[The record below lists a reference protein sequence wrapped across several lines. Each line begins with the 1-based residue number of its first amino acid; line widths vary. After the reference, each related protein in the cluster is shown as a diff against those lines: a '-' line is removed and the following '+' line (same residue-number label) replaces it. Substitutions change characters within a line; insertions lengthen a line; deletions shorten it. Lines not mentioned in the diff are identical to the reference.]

1 MSVKNR
7 LVKRFPMMYQI
18 YYEHRTNNLI
28 KRYKTESK
36 KEICKNLEEIYHKRV
51 GLPLDLNNP
60 RTYTAKI
67 QRRKIYG
74 IKPIFSELSDKYAVR
89 AWVAERIGENYL
101 IPLCGM
107 WESFDQINFSDLP
120 DKFVLKTNNA
130 SGTNYIVSDKKS
142 INLKLLKRKFDYWM
156 KMEYWFAYGYEMQ
169 YKFIPP
175 KIIAETYIQPECGA
189 TDLRDYKFLCF
200 DGKVCFIWVDEGRY
214 HNHRRFIF
222 DSEWNLMPFNQMYP
236 VEQQSIKR
244 PDNLKEMITIAEK
257 LATGF
262 DHVRVDLYNSN
273 GKIYFGEMTF
283 TNGSGFEAIVPSEWD
298 EKLGEYWR

>member
-1 MSVKNR
+1 MSIKNR

-28 KRYKTESK
+28 KRYKTESQ
-36 KEICKNLEEIYHKRV
+36 KEICENLEEIYHKRV

-244 PDNLKEMITIAEK
+244 PDNLKEMITIAET

-262 DHVRVDLYNSN
+262 DHVRVDLYNNN

>member
-1 MSVKNR
+1 MSIKNR
-7 LVKRFPMMYQI
+7 LVERFPMMYQI

-28 KRYKTESK
+28 KRYKTESQ

-74 IKPIFSELSDKYAVR
+74 MKPIFSELSDKYAVR

-262 DHVRVDLYNSN
+262 DHVRVDLYNNN